1 MMGVKGRAALAIFFI
16 VFFFCSLWLYG
27 GLDRWDYC
35 LKVYIQEKES
45 LTLHRNGTS
54 EEDDMTPMEMCPGQK
69 FQVAVLLMHLQA
81 APVSTNDVLLKP
93 YLASWD
99 ELIKFIDTLGP
110 MVGLISQEIESKT
123 SIIRELAK
131 KEEAESKTQESEG
144 FAEDNQASESSLPL
158 PELSPVSDATVGR
171 AYTSVRSMIKA
182 ELDQGLVDFT
192 QQTTSGCRTL
202 LRLHRALLWLQLFLH
217 SLANEDL
224 EAGRAR
230 SPAELCREAYR
241 LTLAQHHL
249 WWVRKAA
256 ELAFVAM
263 PDRAF
268 FYRLVCVETQAEAT
282 AILSR
287 VVRAIQKVY
296 DRTQVALEEHGM
308 LELP

>member
-1 MMGVKGRAALAIFFI
+1 MGVKGRAAFAIIFII
-16 VFFFCSLWLYG
+16 VFLCTMWLFYFVLHIFLLG
-27 GLDRWDYC
+27 FDFNSRSASHP
-35 LKVYIQEKES
+35 QS
-45 LTLHRNGTS
+45 LTFYKPISS
-54 EEDDMTPMEMCPGQK
+54 EDNDTAPLELCPGQK
-69 FQVAVLLMHLQA
+69 FQVAVLLMNLQA

-99 ELIKFIDTLGP
+99 ELINFMETLGP
-110 MVGLISQEIESKT
+110 MVGLISQEIEGKT

-131 KEEAESKTQESEG
+131 KEEAESKEQVQEDVEM
-144 FAEDNQASESSLPL
+144 
-158 PELSPVSDATVGR
+158 GR
-171 AYTSVRSMIKA
+171 AYRSVRSMIKA
-182 ELDQGLVDFT
+182 ELDQGLVDFNKHT
-192 QQTTSGCRTL
+192 ASGCRTL
-202 LRLHRALLWLQLFLH
+202 LRLHRALLWLQLFLRN
-217 SLANEDL
+217 LANEDL

-230 SPAELCREAYR
+230 SPAELCREAYQ

-282 AILSR
+282 VILNR

-308 LELP
+308 LDLP

>member
-1 MMGVKGRAALAIFFI
+1 MMGVKGRAAFAIIFII
-16 VFFFCSLWLYG
+16 VFLCTMWLYG

-35 LKVYIQEKES
+35 LKVYIQDNES
-45 LTLHRNGTS
+45 LTFYKPISS
-54 EEDDMTPMEMCPGQK
+54 EDNDTAPLELCPGQK
-69 FQVAVLLMHLQA
+69 FQVAVLLMNLQA

-99 ELIKFIDTLGP
+99 ELINFMETLGP
-110 MVGLISQEIESKT
+110 MVGLISQEIEGKT

-131 KEEAESKTQESEG
+131 KEEAESKEQVQEGQPSDI
-144 FAEDNQASESSLPL
+144 AL
-158 PELSPVSDATVGR
+158 PELSPTSDVEMGR
-171 AYTSVRSMIKA
+171 AYRSVRSMIKA
-182 ELDQGLVDFT
+182 ELDQGLVDFNKHT
-192 QQTTSGCRTL
+192 ASGCRTL
-202 LRLHRALLWLQLFLH
+202 LRLHRALLWLQLFLRN
-217 SLANEDL
+217 LANEDL

-230 SPAELCREAYR
+230 SPAELCREAYQ

-282 AILSR
+282 VILNR

-308 LELP
+308 LDLP